1 MLQQL
6 ISHSQDLRKIRDEGY
21 EVEIIGG
28 YLLIHQIPYINHL
41 KEIKRGVL
49 VSTLDLL
56 NNQETAKPKTH
67 VVFFKGEFPC
77 HKDGSEIQGIK
88 HQSLTKRLID
98 GLEINHSFSNKPPS
112 GYKDYFEKM
121 TRYIDIISHP
131 AKSIDQ
137 LLSEKTF
144 KVYED
149 NREEAVFHFID
160 TNSSRASIDQINSK
174 LKGQKV
180 GIIGLGGT
188 GAYILD
194 QVAKTHVQEI
204 HLFDGDDYLMH
215 NTFRSPGATS
225 KGELDQKWKKVL
237 YYEAMYSKMRK
248 NIFVHEI
255 YITDQNINQL
265 EGFSFIF
272 LCIDKETVKKNI
284 INYLLK
290 NNIPFIDVGLGI
302 NISNNSLIGTIRT
315 TTGSQQKNDHLF
327 NRIPCNDDLE
337 NEYSSNI
344 QISELNALNAIFA
357 VIKWKK
363 LFGFYHDDIN
373 EHNSLFTI
381 SLSQLIN
388 EDNQA

>member
-1 MLQQL
+1 MLQRL
-6 ISHSQDLRKIRDEGY
+6 INHSPDLRKLRDEGY
-21 EVEIIGG
+21 EVEKNGG
-28 YLLIHQIPYINHL
+28 YLLIHHIPYVNHL

-49 VSTLDLL
+49 VSTLDLIDD
-56 NNQETAKPKTH
+56 QETVKPKTH

-77 HKDGSEIQGIK
+77 YQDGREIQGIK
-88 HQSLTKRLID
+88 HQFVTKRLANGVD
-98 GLEINHSFSNKPPS
+98 INYSFSNKPPG
-112 GYKDYFEKM
+112 GYKNYFEKM

-131 AKSIDQ
+131 AKSLDPQ
-137 LLSEKTF
+137 VTAKTF
-144 KVYED
+144 KVYGDESED
-149 NREEAVFHFID
+149 ALFHYTD
-160 TNSSRASIDQINSK
+160 TNSSRANIDQINSK
-174 LKGQKV
+174 LRGQKI

-204 HLFDGDDYLMH
+204 HLFDGDDFYMH
-215 NTFRSPGATS
+215 NAFRSPGAAS
-225 KGELDQKWKKVL
+225 INDLNRKLKKVL
-237 YYEAMYSKMRK
+237 YYQEIYSKIRK
-248 NIFVHEI
+248 NIIAHEV
-255 YITDQNINQL
+255 YINDQNINQL

-272 LCIDKETVKKNI
+272 LCIDKEAVKKEI

-290 NNIPFIDVGLGI
+290 SKVPFIDVGLGVD
-302 NISNNSLIGTIRT
+302 ISNNSLIGTIRS

-327 NRIPCNDDLE
+327 KRIPCSDDLE

-344 QISELNALNAIFA
+344 QISELNALNALFA

-363 LFGFYHDDIN
+363 LFGFYHDDIH

-388 EDNQA
+388 EDIQA